1 MHRIGR
7 FVVQGRMWSFLVVY
21 PHRLRHHFARLF
33 QVCRSTQQELAFQNA
48 VDAFGQR
55 ILIAVITVCHG
66 ASQSMT
72 TMNFLIVSRAIL
84 DAPV

>member
-7 FVVQGRMWSFLVVY
+7 FVLQGRMRPFLVIDA
-21 PHRLRHHFARLF
+21 HRLRHHFARLL
-33 QVCRSTQQELAFQNA
+33 QVRRSIQQELAFQNA
-48 VDAFGQR
+48 VDTFGQR
-55 ILIAVITVCHG
+55 ILVAVVAICHG
-66 ASQSMT
+66 ASQSVT